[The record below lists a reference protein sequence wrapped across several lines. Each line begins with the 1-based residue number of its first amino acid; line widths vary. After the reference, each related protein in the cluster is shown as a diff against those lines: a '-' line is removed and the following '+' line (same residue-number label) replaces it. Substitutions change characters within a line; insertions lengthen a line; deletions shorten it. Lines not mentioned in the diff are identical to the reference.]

1 MLRWAT
7 FYPQIHLTRPRC
19 CVEHLKNT
27 ETRPVLAVYSATRCD
42 RSPPETSPLMRFAPY
57 LKHGDVSPLLLRP
70 TSPGAQPRG
79 RQKPALELAVESQ
92 LGTQRCGVRVMKPY
106 TCLWARMDVA
116 ALTKGNSLCRG
127 SLRLGWKR
135 SRSCPLLPGPTTLT
149 SGEKATLRT
158 TTCRFFFSPPLL
170 RMRRA
175 QKCCSAPLCQNLR
188 QPRNGPSFPFLNIIE

>member
-1 MLRWAT
+1 
-7 FYPQIHLTRPRC
+7 
-19 CVEHLKNT
+19 
-27 ETRPVLAVYSATRCD
+27 
-42 RSPPETSPLMRFAPY
+42 MRFASY
-57 LKHGDVSPLLLRP
+57 LKRGDVSPLLFRP

-79 RQKPALELAVESQ
+79 REKPAFELAVESQ

-106 TCLWARMDVA
+106 TCLWTRMDVA
-116 ALTKGNSLCRG
+116 ALLTKGNSLCRG
-127 SLRLGWKR
+127 SLRLGWKP
-135 SRSCPLLPGPTTLT
+135 SRSCLLLPGPTTLT

-158 TTCRFFFSPPLL
+158 TTCLLSSPPPLL

>member
-1 MLRWAT
+1 M
-7 FYPQIHLTRPRC
+7 
-19 CVEHLKNT
+19 
-27 ETRPVLAVYSATRCD
+27 AVHSATRCD
-42 RSPPETSPLMRFAPY
+42 RSPPETTPPMRLASY
-57 LKHGDVSPLLLRP
+57 LKHGDVSPLLFRL

-79 RQKPALELAVESQ
+79 REKPAFELAVESQ

-116 ALTKGNSLCRG
+116 ALLTKGNSLCRG
-127 SLRLGWKR
+127 SLRLGWKP

-158 TTCRFFFSPPLL
+158 TTCPLFSHPLL

-175 QKCCSAPLCQNLR
+175 QKCCSAPRCQNLR